1 MANKQKSKDTRQKVK
16 KIITKKV
23 NRNIKKKCL
32 RVRSSDK
39 YKSEISVS
47 KKVILLKTIEDLL
60 QESKQPRLSSEK
72 KVQRHPKVE
81 IKRKDIS
88 NLKDR
93 DEIDENHILD
103 DSLSEDEVRK
113 EHNDIKK
120 SINNRKQI
128 RQPNKKTK
136 PPVIGKNLDKHRVV
150 KIHK

>member
-47 KKVILLKTIEDLL
+47 KK
-60 QESKQPRLSSEK
+60 ESKQPRLSSEK